1 MGKKSKILV
10 SKKMGKIER
19 ILEKYLDLEDA
30 RAWDSLIEEL
40 EDYVEDQR
48 EKVYAELDYDYTR
61 VNRYEP

>member
-1 MGKKSKILV
+1 MGKKSKILM
-10 SKKMGKIER
+10 SKKMGKIEK

-30 RAWDSLIEEL
+30 RGWGSLVAEL

-48 EKVYAELDYDYTR
+48 EKVYAERDYDYTR